1 MRQSCE
7 GSILI
12 NTEDFLKK
20 LFSLSGKTAIV
31 TGGSRGIG
39 EAIALAYKN
48 AGARVITVGTSSA
61 PRSKELEGDYHQ
73 CDIKNRKSFLSLCS
87 KVIEDQ
93 RRLDILVNVAA
104 VSLPFR
110 GSADEVSR
118 FRETIETN
126 LDATYGCCLDAAN
139 AMSEGGSIINVTS
152 IGAYQGFPENPGYV
166 ASKGGVQAM
175 TRALAID
182 FSARRIRVN
191 NLVPG
196 YVLTKMTEKS
206 FHSVEEYEK
215 RAGRT
220 ILGRWAEPEDLA
232 GAAIF
237 LASEAAQYI
246 TGSDLVVDGGWVGK
260 GL

>member
-1 MRQSCE
+1 MTSNDE
-7 GSILI
+7 
-12 NTEDFLKK
+12 FLKK

-39 EAIALAYKN
+39 EAIALAYKK
-48 AGARVITVGTSSA
+48 AGARVIAVGTSATPGSQ
-61 PRSKELEGDYHQ
+61 ELEVDYHQ
-73 CDIKNRKSFLSLCS
+73 CDIRNRKSFSSLCS
-87 KVIEDQ
+87 KVVEA
-93 RRLDILVNVAA
+93 RHKLDILVNVAA

-110 GSADEVSR
+110 SCADEVSR

-182 FSARRIRVN
+182 FSVRRIRVN

-196 YVLTKMTEKS
+196 YVATKMTEKS
-206 FHSVEEYEK
+206 FHSLEEYEK
-215 RAGRT
+215 RASRT
-220 ILGRWAEPEDLA
+220 ILGRWAKPVDLA

-246 TGSDLVVDGGWVGK
+246 TGSDLLVDGGWVGK